1 MYANGPLVRRQ
12 IEPEGVREHLS
23 RLAHRPRA
31 EGPRLVPLGREAEQ
45 GERVAAAEG
54 ARHEVVH
61 PLFYPPLLV
70 LLLVL
75 LLLLLLLVLLVLWAG
90 LLPRRG
96 ARDDL
101 ELGVRGGVGGG
112 YAELRGGG
120 GGVLK
125 QAAPEA
131 PRVEPGPHP
140 PPRGTR

>member
-1 MYANGPLVRRQ
+1 MYPF
-12 IEPEGVREHLS
+12 PS
-23 RLAHRPRA
+23 P
-31 EGPRLVPLGREAEQ
+31 
-45 GERVAAAEG
+45 
-54 ARHEVVH
+54 
-61 PLFYPPLLV
+61 

-75 LLLLLLLVLLVLWAG
+75 LLLVLSAG

-101 ELGVRGGVGGG
+101 ELGLKQLGVRGGVGGG